1 MFRLRSGYR
10 GRGSHPAH
18 PIYCWLCRALAS
30 TPMSSFKN
38 PIVGLCQQA
47 SFLISA
53 AKVDQCPLDSG
64 REVAFAGR
72 SNAGKSSALN
82 TLTHANLART
92 SKTPGRTQLLNFF
105 TLDDERRLVDLP
117 GYGYAKVP
125 IPLKQHWQ
133 EHLEAYLSSRNSLS
147 GVVLMMDIR
156 HPLTE
161 FDRLML
167 DWSQASSM
175 PLHILLTKADKLA
188 FGAQKNALLKVQRD
202 VRQGWGDTASIQLFS
217 APKRQGIEDA
227 QRVLARWLGL
237 DEPAA
242 ET

>member
-1 MFRLRSGYR
+1 
-10 GRGSHPAH
+10 
-18 PIYCWLCRALAS
+18 
-30 TPMSSFKN
+30 MSSFKN

-167 DWSQASSM
+167 DWAQASSM

-202 VRQGWGDTASIQLFS
+202 VRQGWGDTSSIQLFS

-242 ET
+242 EA